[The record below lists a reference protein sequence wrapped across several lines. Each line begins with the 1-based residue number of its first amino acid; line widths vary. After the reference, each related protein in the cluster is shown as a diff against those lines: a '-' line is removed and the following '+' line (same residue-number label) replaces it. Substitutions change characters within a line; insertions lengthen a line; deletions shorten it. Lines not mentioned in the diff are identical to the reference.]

1 MGNFDNVSAVKTI
14 DHFEQNRPV
23 HLALRDVYYERAATL
38 LANPAHMTMQAL
50 QARDYEEILFIL
62 RAARAHG
69 EAAVRDNGKNEKD
82 GQFCKFINM
91 LAGNVKAVLSMLNL
105 KYSVEAKDG
114 FFFAFLE
121 VNHASVSIQ
130 AEEYERRARDIIR
143 CMLNTL
149 DLASSAFSELRQCN
163 LDAFSALERERYDK
177 AMTHYKGWIEQHPDL
192 PKYEKRTGLFA

>member
-1 MGNFDNVSAVKTI
+1 MGNFDTLSAVKTI

-23 HLALRDVYYERAATL
+23 HLALRDVYYERATKL
-38 LANPAHMTMQAL
+38 LANPKHMTMQAL

-69 EAAVRDNGKNEKD
+69 EFAVRDNGKYEKD

-105 KYSVEAKDG
+105 KHSVEAKDG
-114 FFFAFLE
+114 FFFSFLE

-130 AEEYERRARDIIR
+130 AEEYERRARDIVR

-149 DLASSAFSELRQCN
+149 ELASAAFGELRQAN
-163 LDAFSALERERYDK
+163 LDAFTDAEQERYDK
-177 AMTHYKGWIEQHPDL
+177 AMTHCNGLIQQQPEL